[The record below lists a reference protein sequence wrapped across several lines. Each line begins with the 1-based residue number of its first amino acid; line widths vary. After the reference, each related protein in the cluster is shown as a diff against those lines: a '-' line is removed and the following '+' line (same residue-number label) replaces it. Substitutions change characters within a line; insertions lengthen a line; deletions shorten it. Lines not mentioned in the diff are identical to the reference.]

1 MHGNLTVVF
10 FVAFWLFRLG
20 YVEVETPMLYF
31 RVVELLYTTSRSS
44 LLAHQL
50 QVDAMMVIMSRIL
63 FSTSVLT

>member
-1 MHGNLTVVF
+1 MHGNLTVVL
-10 FVAFWLFRLG
+10 FVAFWLFRVG
-20 YVEVETPMLYF
+20 YFEVETPMFCLGAVEI
-31 RVVELLYTTSRSS
+31 VVAPSKSS